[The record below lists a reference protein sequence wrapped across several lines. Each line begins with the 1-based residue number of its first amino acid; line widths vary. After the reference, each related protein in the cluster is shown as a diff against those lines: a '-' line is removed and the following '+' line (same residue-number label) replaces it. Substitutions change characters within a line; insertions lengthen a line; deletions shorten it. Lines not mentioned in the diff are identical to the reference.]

1 MAARRLVIWEAIHDN
16 HWVTTI
22 AERSDGT
29 FVALTEDPA
38 GLRLSEVAV
47 TLEEAHDAV
56 RRALARGGHSRC
68 SLGCSEWAMR
78 TTRTTA
84 LTLIVCRSSHLSHPQ
99 TAGPAIPSPVRE
111 GRSARRWSH

>member
-1 MAARRLVIWEAIHDN
+1 MATRRLVIWEAIHDN
-16 HWVTTI
+16 RWTSTI

-47 TLEEAHDAV
+47 TLDEAFDAV
-56 RRALARGGHSRC
+56 RRALTRSGHSRC
-68 SLGCSEWAMR
+68 SLECSEWAMR

-84 LTLIVCRSSHLSHPQ
+84 LTLTLYRSPDLSRTEA
-99 TAGPAIPSPVRE
+99 TASVIPSAVRDV
-111 GRSARRWSH
+111 RSARRWSH

>member
-1 MAARRLVIWEAIHDN
+1 MASRRLVIWEAIHEN
-16 HWVTTI
+16 RWLTTI

-29 FVALTEDPA
+29 FAALTEDSG
-38 GLRLSEVAV
+38 GLRRSEVAV

-56 RRALARGGHSRC
+56 RRALAHGGHSGC

-78 TTRTTA
+78 TTGTAA
-84 LTLIVCRSSHLSHPQ
+84 LTPSVLRSPDLSQQ
-99 TAGPAIPSPVRE
+99 TSGPVISPPVRE